1 MKCLFQLTASTSQWT
16 HRLEV
21 LSNWFFLNKML
32 FLPEPVWLLLF
43 TYIFGMKCPPVTAFY
58 KDKGRAF
65 HKVPVMEDA
74 NETPWQQWR
83 RQGCCTERLWNQR
96 MQIFYVE
103 YDDQAEARA
112 TSSSRLDNSHW
123 ISFFTLQE
131 EQSLCFLT
139 AWQSI
144 HLGQPRITFPS
155 PFRVA
160 GVGRSIIT
168 LF

>member
-1 MKCLFQLTASTSQWT
+1 MRR
-16 HRLEV
+16 HGNNED
-21 LSNWFFLNKML
+21 
-32 FLPEPVWLLLF
+32 
-43 TYIFGMKCPPVTAFY
+43 G
-58 KDKGRAF
+58 KG
-65 HKVPVMEDA
+65 DA
-74 NETPWQQWR
+74 QKGIE
-83 RQGCCTERLWNQR
+83 NQR

-168 LF
+168 RF